1 MCYTQQD
8 QTIYYIWVRSE
19 ISELVDFIWFFFSF
33 LVIAYRTPKIIHP
46 KSFIYYV

>member
-19 ISELVDFIWFFFSF
+19 ISELVDFIWFFSF